1 MIGFDH
7 ALRCRA
13 ILAGVVSLM
22 VGLSGAAQAQDWPTR
37 SIRWI
42 VPVSPGGATDVSA
55 RIVQD
60 PVSKLLGQQIIVEN
74 KPGGSGI
81 IATQAA
87 VSAPPDGYTIALIYT
102 SHATNPSMQKSLP
115 YDSNKDITPVAFF
128 WRAPLAISVHPDQ
141 PYKTLQDLIK
151 AAQGAPG
158 QIPIAT
164 GGVGTGAH
172 LASELFQRAAGIKLR
187 HIPYK
192 GAAPATA
199 DVIAGHTPV
208 LASNASVPGGQVKP
222 GQLRPLAVTGSER
235 SPLLPEVPTI
245 AELGYPG
252 FESYEWIAFAGPAGM
267 PKQATEKLNRAIT
280 EAIKQPEVAAR
291 FKDMGL
297 EHVPMSPEEFRLYLV
312 RETEKLT
319 EIIREAK
326 ITAD

>member
-1 MIGFDH
+1 LG
-7 ALRCRA
+7 
-13 ILAGVVSLM
+13 
-22 VGLSGAAQAQDWPTR
+22 GAAQAQDWPSR

-55 RIVQD
+55 RIVQG
-60 PVSKLLGQQIIVEN
+60 PVSKLLGQQVIVEN
-74 KPGGSGI
+74 KSGGSGI

-102 SHATNPSMQKSLP
+102 SHAANPSMQKSLP
-115 YDSNKDITPVAFF
+115 YDSIRDITPVAFF

-141 PYKTLQDLIK
+141 PYRTLQDLIK
-151 AAQGAPG
+151 AAKASPG
-158 QIPIAT
+158 EIPIAS

-172 LASELFQRAAGIKLR
+172 FASELFQRAAGIKLR

-192 GAAPATA
+192 GAGPATA

-222 GQLRPLAVTGSER
+222 GQLRALAVSGSDR
-235 SPLLPEVPTI
+235 SPLLPDVPTI

-267 PKQATEKLNRAIT
+267 PKEATEKLNRAIT

-291 FKDMGL
+291 FRDMGL
-297 EHVPMSPEEFRLYLV
+297 EHVPMSPEAFKTYLIS
-312 RETEKLT
+312 ETEKLT